1 LGFHF
6 FNFKPFISKISTSF
20 ATLKKVK
27 FMTEKGTKGLQHD
40 SMWDTKGNLDKTTI
54 TKLVQCASNVD

>member
-1 LGFHF
+1 
-6 FNFKPFISKISTSF
+6 
-20 ATLKKVK
+20 
-27 FMTEKGTKGLQHD
+27 MTEKGTKGLQHD